1 MDEITLDMTNNMR
14 KIARTC
20 FHNAKVVIVHFH
32 VQKLALE
39 AVQEE
44 RIRLRWRAIDE
55 DNRLRKEAKTG
66 GKISSPPRHWI
77 TKTRGGNSS
86 STAATCSTSPRQM
99 VVHPEGTSQDT
110 LQGIPVSL
118 ADLHTI
124 EHPESFSG

>member
-44 RIRLRWRAIDE
+44 RIRLRWRSIDE

-66 GKISSPPRHWI
+66 GKISSPL
-77 TKTRGGNSS
+77 
-86 STAATCSTSPRQM
+86 
-99 VVHPEGTSQDT
+99 GT
-110 LQGIPVSL
+110 G
-118 ADLHTI
+118 
-124 EHPESFSG
+124 

>member
-1 MDEITLDMTNNMR
+1 MLDMTNNMR

-66 GKISSPPRHWI
+66 GKISSPQALDNKDTRRKLLVYSRYLLYKSPTNGRPPRRNEPRHSS
-77 TKTRGGNSS
+77 GN
-86 STAATCSTSPRQM
+86 PRQSSRPT
-99 VVHPEGTSQDT
+99 HYRTP
-110 LQGIPVSL
+110 
-118 ADLHTI
+118 
-124 EHPESFSG
+124 